1 MKVGVIGAGNWGKNL
16 IKNFLELG
24 VLSGIADPV
33 EENRAK
39 ARETAPHVEVFASGA
54 ELLSS
59 DCDAIAIATPAPT
72 HFELA
77 AAGLRAGKDVFV
89 EKPMTLTSAE
99 SEELVELADAHDRI
113 LMVGHLLLFQ
123 PPIQFI
129 KKFLDEGKLGEI
141 YHLHQERKKLGRAR
155 YIENVTWSLGV
166 HDIAVLLYLVGKK
179 PRFVFAS
186 GHCGLQKEVED
197 DVYVHMEFLGGTK
210 AHLHNSWL
218 WPDNRRQLTII
229 GEHGMLVYDEIASRV
244 VWHRK
249 HINENLDSVD
259 EGSEVVFEGNDPPLI
274 RELSHF
280 IECVKTRTRP
290 IADGRNACVA
300 ACYAENNVPVMGADA
315 MRRGRTMSWLRI
327 ERFVERS
334 SAAAPR
340 RQVDNRFLPM
350 LCQHCDTPRARR
362 SARCLRRTHRGG
374 AERSGLHRC
383 VGTRY
388 CANNCPYKVR
398 RFNWSDQAFPSRSTA
413 AQPRIALRV
422 RDAWPA

>member
-1 MKVGVIGAGNWGKNL
+1 MSVKVGVIGAGNWGKNL
-16 IKNFLELG
+16 VKNFKELG
-24 VLSGIADPV
+24 VLAGVADPL
-33 EENRAK
+33 EENRQN
-39 ARETAPHVEVFASGA
+39 AREVAPEAKIFSSGDD
-54 ELLSS
+54 LISG

-99 SEELVELADAHDRI
+99 SEELIEIADERERI

-123 PPIQFI
+123 PPIQFV
-129 KKFLDEGKLGEI
+129 KQFLEDGKLGNI

-186 GHCGLQKEVED
+186 GHCGLQREVED

-229 GEHGMLVYDEIASRV
+229 GEHGMLVYDEVASTV
-244 VWHRK
+244 TWHRK
-249 HINENLDSVD
+249 HIDENLNSVD
-259 EGSEVVFEGNDPPLI
+259 DGSEVVFQGNEPPLQ

-280 IECVKTRTRP
+280 PRLCEEPDPGRSRTGET
-290 IADGRNACVA
+290 D
-300 ACYAENNVPVMGADA
+300 
-315 MRRGRTMSWLRI
+315 LR
-327 ERFVERS
+327 
-334 SAAAPR
+334 
-340 RQVDNRFLPM
+340 
-350 LCQHCDTPRARR
+350 
-362 SARCLRRTHRGG
+362 
-374 AERSGLHRC
+374 
-383 VGTRY
+383 
-388 CANNCPYKVR
+388 
-398 RFNWSDQAFPSRSTA
+398 WSRSWSA
-413 AQPRIALRV
+413 S
-422 RDAWPA
+422 